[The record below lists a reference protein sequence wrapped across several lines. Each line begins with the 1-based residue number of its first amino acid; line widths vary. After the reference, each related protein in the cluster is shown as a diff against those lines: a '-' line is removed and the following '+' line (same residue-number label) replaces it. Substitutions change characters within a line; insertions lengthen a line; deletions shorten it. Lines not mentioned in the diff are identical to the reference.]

1 MNQGFIIILLI
12 IVLNVFAGNYAN
24 NILKNVE
31 DKYKEIYKKQMIK
44 VDTILVIIGVI
55 IIAGFIFITFN
66 PSITEKMP
74 FLTIVFNTV
83 SCLFIFC
90 VEIVIRILM
99 ALRIRQFYG
108 KN

>member
-12 IVLNVFAGNYAN
+12 LVLNVFAGSYAN

-31 DKYKEIYKKQMIK
+31 AKYIDIYKNQMMK
-44 VDTILVIIGVI
+44 VDIIIVIIGVI

-66 PSITEKMP
+66 PAIVEKMP
-74 FLTIVFNTV
+74 FLTIIFNTV
-83 SCLFIFC
+83 SCLVIFC
-90 VEIVIRILM
+90 VEILIRILM
-99 ALRIRQFYG
+99 ALRIRQVYG

>member
-1 MNQGFIIILLI
+1 MNQGFIVILIIL
-12 IVLNVFAGNYAN
+12 VLNVFAGNYAN

-31 DKYKEIYKKQMIK
+31 AKYKDIYKNQMLK
-44 VDTILVIIGVI
+44 VDIIIVIIGVI

-66 PSITEKMP
+66 PAIVGKMQ
-74 FLTIVFNTV
+74 FLTIIFNSV

-90 VEIVIRILM
+90 VEIIIRILM
-99 ALRIRQFYG
+99 ALRIRQLYG

>member
-1 MNQGFIIILLI
+1 MNQGFIVILIIL
-12 IVLNVFAGNYAN
+12 VLNVFAGNYAN

-31 DKYKEIYKKQMIK
+31 AKYKDIYKNQMLK
-44 VDTILVIIGVI
+44 VDIIIVIIGVI

-66 PSITEKMP
+66 PAIVGKMP
-74 FLTIVFNTV
+74 FLTIIFNSV

-90 VEIVIRILM
+90 VEIIIRILM
-99 ALRIRQFYG
+99 ALRIRQLYG

>member
-1 MNQGFIIILLI
+1 MNQGFIVILLI

-31 DKYKEIYKKQMIK
+31 DKYKEIYKKQMMK

-55 IIAGFIFITFN
+55 IIVGFIVITFN
-66 PSITEKMP
+66 PAIVEKMP